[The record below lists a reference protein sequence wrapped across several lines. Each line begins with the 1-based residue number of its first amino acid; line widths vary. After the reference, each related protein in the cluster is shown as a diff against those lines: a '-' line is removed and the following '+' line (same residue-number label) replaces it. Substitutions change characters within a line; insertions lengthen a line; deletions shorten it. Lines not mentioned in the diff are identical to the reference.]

1 MNVEIDEKRLD
12 SLYQAEKT
20 LNALKAA
27 GVDNW
32 GGYDM
37 AMEMLEENEEGIEP
51 KCSASPEKIEE
62 SGFECE
68 FEDQDGSK
76 FCTTHNCWA

>member
-1 MNVEIDEKRLD
+1 MNVEIDKKRLD

-20 LNALKAA
+20 LNALNAA

-32 GGYDM
+32 DGYSI
-37 AMEMLEENEEGIEP
+37 AMEMLEEDEEGIETE
-51 KCSASPEKIEE
+51 CSTSPEEIEE
-62 SGFECE
+62 SGIECE
-68 FEDQDGSK
+68 FEDRDGSK